1 MRLCCNSIPP
11 DLESVPNLKVFHVQM
26 NANTASIQ
34 ELFLPIRLGMIG
46 SDHLEFYSIQIKK
59 CFSKFI
65 DEYGVSIKDGT
76 FGVVV

>member
-1 MRLCCNSIPP
+1 
-11 DLESVPNLKVFHVQM
+11 M